1 MTHPVPEAVPATLRA
16 GDTATWRR
24 NPADYPAS
32 DGWAMDYI
40 LVTAAAQIAIAASV
54 AGNEFLVEVSP
65 ATTALWTAGRYAW
78 QERVSKSGKIFTS
91 GTGSLQI
98 VPSFAAATSG
108 YDARSHAQKT
118 LDALEAWIEHKS
130 PTVASYQIGDRQMQH
145 IPITSLLAL
154 RDKYRREVR
163 AESGQSSRVYL
174 RF

>member
-32 DGWAMDYI
+32 DGWSMDYI

-78 QERVSKSGKIFTS
+78 RIHEEKGKTWFKRGKGTIAKGERADEKFIERALKDNADKI
-91 GTGSLQI
+91 
-98 VPSFAAATSG
+98 
-108 YDARSHAQKT
+108 
-118 LDALEAWIEHKS
+118 
-130 PTVASYQIGDRQMQH
+130 
-145 IPITSLLAL
+145 
-154 RDKYRREVR
+154 REI
-163 AESGQSSRVYL
+163 AESQVEKAIQEANR
-174 RF
+174 